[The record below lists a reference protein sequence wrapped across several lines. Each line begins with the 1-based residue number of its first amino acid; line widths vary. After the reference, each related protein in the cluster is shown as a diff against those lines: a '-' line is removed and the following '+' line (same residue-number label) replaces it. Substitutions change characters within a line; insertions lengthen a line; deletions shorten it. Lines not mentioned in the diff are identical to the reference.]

1 MFLNIYTHK
10 KSWGPPPS
18 GIIIMEMIKM
28 DTILLAVI
36 FMLAITTVLI
46 TTLYMET
53 DSNDIAEKM
62 KIDID
67 VCLGIYNNDYLIC
80 YYELSNKYP
89 SGDVYDY
96 MLNVSEINKIER
108 VE

>member
-1 MFLNIYTHK
+1 
-10 KSWGPPPS
+10 
-18 GIIIMEMIKM
+18 
-28 DTILLAVI
+28 
-36 FMLAITTVLI
+36 
-46 TTLYMET
+46 
-53 DSNDIAEKM
+53 M